1 MPHPLVSGDPSPP
14 RPDRREAERSTRA
27 DRGERIWRI
36 EHLFATLDCVRNLQG
51 TLLGAD
57 EPGVGTGCRPERIA
71 LDPTSW
77 VEVTRGWLRGADT
90 LLDALVPAV
99 AWHQGR
105 RRMYDRILDEPRL
118 SRSFAV
124 TEALPHPAIGVVRSA
139 LARPVGVPLGG
150 AFLNYYRDG
159 RDSVAWHGD
168 RELRHLDDTLVA
180 IVTLGAVRP
189 FLLRPR
195 CAEGAG
201 GGRALDLRPGSG
213 DLIIMG
219 GRCQRDW
226 EHSVPKVVRAG
237 PRISISLRWS
247 SGVGAPT
254 PRRSSR
260 AGRQAVSAPTAIGGV
275 RSRH

>member
-1 MPHPLVSGDPSPP
+1 MLQYVGRLQGTPLQGTP
-14 RPDRREAERSTRA
+14 
-27 DRGERIWRI
+27 
-36 EHLFATLDCVRNLQG
+36 LQG

-57 EPGVGTGCRPERIA
+57 EPAVDHDGRAERIA

-77 VEVTRGWLRGADT
+77 VEVTRDWLRGADT

-118 SRSFAV
+118 SRSFSPGD
-124 TEALPHPAIGVVRSA
+124 ALPHPALAAMRAA
-139 LARPVGVPLGG
+139 LIERCAVPLGG
-150 AFLNYYRDG
+150 MFLNYYRDG

-168 RELRHLDDTLVA
+168 RELRYLDETLVA
-180 IVTLGAVRP
+180 IVTLGAARP

-195 CAEGAG
+195 RVDGGG

-213 DLIIMG
+213 DLIVMG
-219 GRCQRDW
+219 GRCQHDW
-226 EHSVPKVVRAG
+226 EHAVPKVVRAG
-237 PRISISLRWS
+237 PRISVSLRWS
-247 SGVGAPT
+247 SRTGAPT

-260 AGRQAVSAPTAIGGV
+260 AGRRPAKAPAAIGD
-275 RSRH
+275 RWSRR